1 MHNHLSFEY
10 RYDGKYITYLRVI
23 ICKRNQIN
31 QRSYPIATYNKISPI
46 ISLKFEKKSKWMWM
60 DKHVSKC
67 KIWPAIPHS
76 YQITIK
82 TPSSGDLPWQDFSY
96 IASTTTQILHQLHIK
111 YQSPHHRCKF
121 EDNSIN
127 PSPQQPPIASIPKYT
142 SMGRL
147 VKSRG
152 R

>member
-31 QRSYPIATYNKISPI
+31 QRSYPIATYNIISPI

-67 KIWPAIPHS
+67 KIWAAIPHS

-96 IASTTTQILHQLHIK
+96 IASNTTNILPNYSKNINPPTTGANSTIITSTL
-111 YQSPHHRCKF
+111 SPHRH
-121 EDNSIN
+121 
-127 PSPQQPPIASIPKYT
+127 PIAPIPKYT
-142 SMGRL
+142 SMARL
-147 VKSRG
+147 G
-152 R
+152 